1 VSDVLTIDDVIAG
14 VPAFSGREVAVEPI
28 EGGLTNLNYRLTVDG
43 GERFCV
49 RIPGRD
55 SSLLAVDRQVEW
67 KNTVAAAS
75 SGVGARVV
83 HVVGALPVMVLEWID
98 GVVQSSESL
107 REDASLPKMAAACR
121 RLHAGP
127 PFVNRFDMFRIAAGY
142 LDLVRERGFRIP
154 DTYADHLPAVRRIE
168 EAMAVR
174 GAALVPCNND
184 LLAANYIDT
193 GDGFRLIDYE
203 YSGMND
209 PCFELGNT
217 WAESEL
223 SPDQLAILC
232 EHYFGERLANR
243 VARARLWSIMS
254 NYGWTL
260 WAAIQHAVSDIDF
273 DFWEWGI
280 DGKFA
285 RAEAA
290 FADPGFG
297 RLLDDVRRTD

>member
-1 VSDVLTIDDVIAG
+1 MTIDDVIAG
-14 VPAFSGREVAVEPI
+14 VDDWRGQAVEIEPI
-28 EGGLTNLNYRLTVDG
+28 EGGLTNTNYRLTVG
-43 GERFCV
+43 GSRYCV
-49 RIPGRD
+49 RIPGQD
-55 SSLLAVDRQVEW
+55 SSLLAIDRDVEYR
-67 KNTVAAAS
+67 NTLAAAE
-75 SGVGARVV
+75 SGAGARVA
-83 HVVGALPVMVLEWID
+83 HAVGDIPVMVLEWIEGD
-98 GVVQSSESL
+98 VQTTESL
-107 REDASLPKMAAACR
+107 QNDAAVPRMADAIR

-127 PFVNRFDMFRIAAGY
+127 SFVNRFDMFRIAEGY
-142 LDLVRERGFRIP
+142 LTIVTERGFEIP
-154 DTYADHLPAVRRIE
+154 ATYRDHLPDVRRIE

-174 GAALVPCNND
+174 GADLVPCNND

-193 GDGFRLIDYE
+193 PDGFRLIDYE

-217 WAESEL
+217 WAEQQL
-223 SPDQLAILC
+223 TADQLGVLC
-232 EHYFGERLANR
+232 ERYFGRNLANR

-285 RAEAA
+285 RAEEALGS
-290 FADPGFG
+290 PEFG
-297 RLLDDVRRTD
+297 RLLDDVARAD

>member
-1 VSDVLTIDDVIAG
+1 MTIDDVIAG
-14 VPAFSGREVAVEPI
+14 VDDWRGQAVEIEPI
-28 EGGLTNLNYRLTVDG
+28 EGGLTNTNYRLTVG
-43 GERFCV
+43 GSRYCV
-49 RIPGRD
+49 RIPGQD
-55 SSLLAVDRQVEW
+55 SSLLAIDRDVEYR
-67 KNTVAAAS
+67 NTLAAAE
-75 SGVGARVV
+75 SGAGARVA
-83 HVVGALPVMVLEWID
+83 HAVGDIPVMVLEWIEGD
-98 GVVQSSESL
+98 VQTTESL
-107 REDASLPKMAAACR
+107 QNDAAVPRMADAIR

-127 PFVNRFDMFRIAAGY
+127 PFVNRFDMFRIAEGY
-142 LDLVRERGFRIP
+142 LAIVSERGFEIP
-154 DTYADHLPAVRRIE
+154 ATYRDHLRDVRRIE

-174 GAALVPCNND
+174 GADLVPCNND

-193 GDGFRLIDYE
+193 PDGFRLIDYE

-217 WAESEL
+217 WAEQQL
-223 SPDQLAILC
+223 TADQLGVLC
-232 EHYFGERLANR
+232 ERYFGRNLANR

-285 RAEAA
+285 RAEEALGS
-290 FADPGFG
+290 PEFG
-297 RLLDDVRRTD
+297 RLLDDAARAD